1 MTTLYIDKA
10 LLSYDVMIII
20 GKKNVIG
27 KKNI

>member
-20 GKKNVIG
+20 GKKNVIR
-27 KKNI
+27 KKTI